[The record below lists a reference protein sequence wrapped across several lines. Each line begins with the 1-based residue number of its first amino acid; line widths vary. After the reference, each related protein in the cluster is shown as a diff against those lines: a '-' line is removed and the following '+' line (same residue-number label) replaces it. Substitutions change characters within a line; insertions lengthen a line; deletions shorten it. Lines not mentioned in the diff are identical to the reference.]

1 MASHKKEEALPLLE
15 ELIMFGVNQFYYGK
29 TNVLGY
35 GYLFSACVCYKFL
48 HEHALFD
55 QVSFFWRHIHIF
67 FLDGDPRQLI
77 PKKLYKCVQCDI
89 NNVCILDESVD

>member
-1 MASHKKEEALPLLE
+1 MASHKKEEALPLLD

-55 QVSFFWRHIHIF
+55 QVSFLAPHPDLFFRRRSEAINSKIF
-67 FLDGDPRQLI
+67 
-77 PKKLYKCVQCDI
+77 YKYVQYDI